1 LVQVQKM
8 KSFALV
14 CFVFAALFLVQVQSA
29 SCYTI
34 ENIDVSFCKMMVG
47 QQVDPTFNT
56 VLWNGQNYFGYMDGA
71 IEQIYNQVVA
81 QIGFVFLL

>member
-1 LVQVQKM
+1 
-8 KSFALV
+8 
-14 CFVFAALFLVQVQSA
+14 
-29 SCYTI
+29 
-34 ENIDVSFCKMMVG
+34 MVG